1 MYLLHRS
8 VGPSVQFLYSG
19 CMIAA
24 KFRIMTIEQRA
35 VRGTAENFVICDT
48 QKSYSENLFRR
59 LSEKLSGYFQFHVFH
74 DIENLKIAAKSM
86 QVNILLIGE
95 EYGKEDRD
103 EIPARQKYLL
113 IGEKI
118 PNERSPT
125 EIPFFRY
132 QSVSSM
138 LELLLQEKNQ
148 ENSEVQTHQI
158 QLVSDR
164 SQTVK
169 ANVNGLIGIY
179 SPVHR
184 IGKTRFAMRMGRVL
198 SESIPTLYLNLE
210 GYSGL
215 NYYLPEES
223 GMNLG
228 DLLYYMKQ
236 ESINPVW
243 KISTLISHMN
253 GLDYIAPIR
262 AEQDFR
268 EVTKEEW
275 NQLLDLI
282 LEKSIYK
289 VIILDL
295 GDTVD
300 GLYDL
305 LGRCSKVYTPYI
317 EEGAANNDGSFCSET
332 FIYRNKVLQ
341 TFTMTLTWEKGEQ
354 AEISNGT
361 ANNIAEIKYTSKG
374 YLIYSYEYIVAH
386 AALKEYYRVKPL
398 SDTLRILTD
407 QYVSVFNYLNY
418 NFLTQNWDES
428 NVETILLPRLFEDL
442 YQVHTGEQLKKD
454 SGRISAEIYEN
465 VMIAC
470 LPVTIEELR
479 KHCGYDMESNTYD
492 SGTFF
497 YRGTSP
503 FGEVVDYLDNSDGT
517 LTLYVDAVWPDRNTD
532 CAFKNEIVIKPYGD
546 GTCQYL
552 SNKVQKIELDI
563 PVYEEY

>member
-138 LELLLQEKNQ
+138 LELLLQEKDQ

-253 GLDYIAPIR
+253 GVDYIAPIR

-300 GLYDL
+300 GLYTNTYGQTKGRNGSYSTNYQQTGRELFTPDEIRL
-305 LGRCSKVYTPYI
+305 LDNRKAILFV
-317 EEGAANNDGSFCSET
+317 
-332 FIYRNKVLQ
+332 R
-341 TFTMTLTWEKGEQ
+341 GERPMLDD
-354 AEISNGT
+354 
-361 ANNIAEIKYTSKG
+361 KY
-374 YLIYSYEYIVAH
+374 
-386 AALKEYYRVKPL
+386 
-398 SDTLRILTD
+398 
-407 QYVSVFNYLNY
+407 N
-418 NFLTQNWDES
+418 
-428 NVETILLPRLFEDL
+428 
-442 YQVHTGEQLKKD
+442 LKKHPNVKWTED
-454 SGRISAEIYEN
+454 GGAPPYDYAKAPRSHDDLNIDIERLDDYELL
-465 VMIAC
+465 C
-470 LPVTIEELR
+470 EEDILG
-479 KHCGYDMESNTYD
+479 KEQ
-492 SGTFF
+492 
-497 YRGTSP
+497 P
-503 FGEVVDYLDNSDGT
+503 F
-517 LTLYVDAVWPDRNTD
+517 
-532 CAFKNEIVIKPYGD
+532 
-546 GTCQYL
+546 
-552 SNKVQKIELDI
+552 
-563 PVYEEY
+563 

>member
-138 LELLLQEKNQ
+138 LELLLQEKDQ

-184 IGKTRFAMRMGRVL
+184 IGKTRFAHAYGTSSFRIDSYVV
-198 SESIPTLYLNLE
+198 SE
-210 GYSGL
+210 
-215 NYYLPEES
+215 
-223 GMNLG
+223 
-228 DLLYYMKQ
+228 
-236 ESINPVW
+236 
-243 KISTLISHMN
+243 
-253 GLDYIAPIR
+253 
-262 AEQDFR
+262 
-268 EVTKEEW
+268 
-275 NQLLDLI
+275 
-282 LEKSIYK
+282 
-289 VIILDL
+289 
-295 GDTVD
+295 
-300 GLYDL
+300 
-305 LGRCSKVYTPYI
+305 
-317 EEGAANNDGSFCSET
+317 
-332 FIYRNKVLQ
+332 
-341 TFTMTLTWEKGEQ
+341 
-354 AEISNGT
+354 
-361 ANNIAEIKYTSKG
+361 
-374 YLIYSYEYIVAH
+374 
-386 AALKEYYRVKPL
+386 
-398 SDTLRILTD
+398 
-407 QYVSVFNYLNY
+407 
-418 NFLTQNWDES
+418 
-428 NVETILLPRLFEDL
+428 
-442 YQVHTGEQLKKD
+442 
-454 SGRISAEIYEN
+454 SGRIFRIKLLPAGRIRNESWRSAVLHEAGKYQSGMEDQYFDQPYEW
-465 VMIAC
+465 VG
-470 LPVTIEELR
+470 LYRTDPGRTR
-479 KHCGYDMESNTYD
+479 FQRSDKRRMESTFGSD
-492 SGTFF
+492 SG
-497 YRGTSP
+497 
-503 FGEVVDYLDNSDGT
+503 
-517 LTLYVDAVWPDRNTD
+517 
-532 CAFKNEIVIKPYGD
+532 
-546 GTCQYL
+546 
-552 SNKVQKIELDI
+552 
-563 PVYEEY
+563 EEYLQSDHS

>member
-59 LSEKLSGYFQFHVFH
+59 LSEKLSGYFQFHIFH

-138 LELLLQEKNQ
+138 LELLLQEKDQ

-253 GLDYIAPIR
+253 GVDYIAPIR

-305 LGRCSKVYTPYI
+305 LGRCSKV
-317 EEGAANNDGSFCSET
+317 
-332 FIYRNKVLQ
+332 
-341 TFTMTLTWEKGEQ
+341 
-354 AEISNGT
+354 
-361 ANNIAEIKYTSKG
+361 
-374 YLIYSYEYIVAH
+374 
-386 AALKEYYRVKPL
+386 
-398 SDTLRILTD
+398 
-407 QYVSVFNYLNY
+407 
-418 NFLTQNWDES
+418 
-428 NVETILLPRLFEDL
+428 
-442 YQVHTGEQLKKD
+442 
-454 SGRISAEIYEN
+454 
-465 VMIAC
+465 
-470 LPVTIEELR
+470 
-479 KHCGYDMESNTYD
+479 
-492 SGTFF
+492 
-497 YRGTSP
+497 
-503 FGEVVDYLDNSDGT
+503 
-517 LTLYVDAVWPDRNTD
+517 
-532 CAFKNEIVIKPYGD
+532 
-546 GTCQYL
+546 
-552 SNKVQKIELDI
+552 
-563 PVYEEY
+563 

>member
-74 DIENLKIAAKSM
+74 DIENLKIAAKNM

-138 LELLLQEKNQ
+138 LELLLQKKDQ

-184 IGKTRFAMRMGRVL
+184 IGKTRFGIVL
-198 SESIPTLYLNLE
+198 R
-210 GYSGL
+210 
-215 NYYLPEES
+215 
-223 GMNLG
+223 
-228 DLLYYMKQ
+228 
-236 ESINPVW
+236 
-243 KISTLISHMN
+243 N
-253 GLDYIAPIR
+253 G
-262 AEQDFR
+262 
-268 EVTKEEW
+268 
-275 NQLLDLI
+275 
-282 LEKSIYK
+282 KSIIN
-289 VIILDL
+289 II
-295 GDTVD
+295 
-300 GLYDL
+300 
-305 LGRCSKVYTPYI
+305 
-317 EEGAANNDGSFCSET
+317 
-332 FIYRNKVLQ
+332 
-341 TFTMTLTWEKGEQ
+341 
-354 AEISNGT
+354 
-361 ANNIAEIKYTSKG
+361 
-374 YLIYSYEYIVAH
+374 
-386 AALKEYYRVKPL
+386 
-398 SDTLRILTD
+398 RIL
-407 QYVSVFNYLNY
+407 Y
-418 NFLTQNWDES
+418 
-428 NVETILLPRLFEDL
+428 
-442 YQVHTGEQLKKD
+442 
-454 SGRISAEIYEN
+454 
-465 VMIAC
+465 
-470 LPVTIEELR
+470 
-479 KHCGYDMESNTYD
+479 
-492 SGTFF
+492 
-497 YRGTSP
+497 
-503 FGEVVDYLDNSDGT
+503 
-517 LTLYVDAVWPDRNTD
+517 
-532 CAFKNEIVIKPYGD
+532 
-546 GTCQYL
+546 
-552 SNKVQKIELDI
+552 
-563 PVYEEY
+563 

>member
-1 MYLLHRS
+1 
-8 VGPSVQFLYSG
+8 
-19 CMIAA
+19 MIAA

-138 LELLLQEKNQ
+138 LELLLQEKDQ

-253 GLDYIAPIR
+253 GVDYIAPIR

-317 EEGAANNDGSFCSET
+317 EEGAAKKKYQEYVRGWVEYFRLADMKKLLQKTDEWARRRIRAVYWKQWKKIKTKCRMLKALGLEDWKAKELANSRKG
-332 FIYRNKVLQ
+332 YWRMAKVLNQ
-341 TFTMTLTWEKGEQ
+341 IF
-354 AEISNGT
+354 
-361 ANNIAEIKYTSKG
+361 
-374 YLIYSYEYIVAH
+374 
-386 AALKEYYRVKPL
+386 
-398 SDTLRILTD
+398 
-407 QYVSVFNYLNY
+407 
-418 NFLTQNWDES
+418 
-428 NVETILLPRLFEDL
+428 
-442 YQVHTGEQLKKD
+442 
-454 SGRISAEIYEN
+454 
-465 VMIAC
+465 
-470 LPVTIEELR
+470 
-479 KHCGYDMESNTYD
+479 
-492 SGTFF
+492 
-497 YRGTSP
+497 
-503 FGEVVDYLDNSDGT
+503 
-517 LTLYVDAVWPDRNTD
+517 
-532 CAFKNEIVIKPYGD
+532 
-546 GTCQYL
+546 
-552 SNKVQKIELDI
+552 SNKIIAKLEQCM
-563 PVYEEY
+563 